1 MRNNTT
7 HDKNLEIHVPELRTI
22 RTAAKLTGYPEHLIR
37 SLVENG
43 LVRTIP
49 AGKRQYVNMD
59 SLLEYISGGAS
70 K

>member
-7 HDKNLEIHVPELRTI
+7 HDKNLGIHVPELRTI

-37 SLVENG
+37 DLVSKG
-43 LVRTIP
+43 LVRSVP
-49 AGKRQYVNMD
+49 AGNRRYVNMD